1 MSMTLKGLV
10 SKHKR
15 RFKEDGFDLDLSYIS
30 DRIIAMGFPA
40 EKLEGVY
47 RNHIDDVVKFLQAR
61 HPNHYKL
68 FHLCDERNFDPCRFS
83 GPVAKYPFRD
93 HNAPQFEQ
101 IIALCT
107 DVAKFLDLDK
117 RNVVVIN
124 CKAGKGRTGVMVCGC
139 LLHLGLAS
147 CATDALKLYGEK
159 RTDNGKGVTI
169 PSQRRYV
176 QYYDTLLSENLVY
189 RRIPLYLKE
198 IRISGLRT
206 QPGSI
211 IDVKL
216 QTYPTTDEHCLC
228 TCQTK
233 LPDHHSP
240 RGLAPKTGY
249 FGGQTSKHKLA
260 DASSSPT
267 SSCSSLNSALE
278 RETVIFHSEP
288 TLSPV
293 CGFGSGPLVTISTLT
308 SLPVYHDPVTIYADK
323 RICLIGDIRVKVGLR
338 QPVRNRNLCRLWFN
352 TFFVAFSTNSRRNTI
367 QREDDNEN
375 ETDTTSGPNS
385 RAPDYLTK
393 LSALHLQN
401 KLDSAPTKS
410 VAATVNYPI
419 ESGNSPGHAT
429 CGLCSGSAASCERS
443 GRSQESKVTARE
455 ITLKLS
461 RSQLDKVH
469 KSHSTR
475 VMTRD
480 FAVVLTFEL
489 SAGAGDAVIA
499 NEFNHDQCTSVAH
512 HARFGKEPVDKVATQ
527 PVKIPSPLKSGL
539 ASLAT
544 SLNPVVSPFSRI
556 CSLRLPGKWRHP
568 NSSTKAEVVSLSDL
582 DDTSRAI
589 YIKARSVSLK
599 SKASP
604 MANSAPL
611 TVAHQP
617 PSPSD
622 HTSEDSEEEEQTDT
636 DSDASI
642 SELVQSPMAT
652 NLLPCPLAL
661 SLSFDAPTTK
671 QQTTVHHSSPLEP
684 NGPSGCSAPKASVL
698 SPYTENPVTHHFIR
712 KPAQHKSQATNNS
725 R

>member
-1 MSMTLKGLV
+1 MEGSSDVSESHKLLESGTLATKENIQNGLET
-10 SKHKR
+10 R
-15 RFKEDGFDLDLSYIS
+15 
-30 DRIIAMGFPA
+30 
-40 EKLEGVY
+40 KL
-47 RNHIDDVVKFLQAR
+47 A
-61 HPNHYKL
+61 
-68 FHLCDERNFDPCRFS
+68 CDERNFDPCRFS

-260 DASSSPT
+260 DASNSPT

-338 QPVRNRNLCRLWFN
+338 QPVRNR
-352 TFFVAFSTNSRRNTI
+352 
-367 QREDDNEN
+367 
-375 ETDTTSGPNS
+375 
-385 RAPDYLTK
+385 
-393 LSALHLQN
+393 
-401 KLDSAPTKS
+401 
-410 VAATVNYPI
+410 
-419 ESGNSPGHAT
+419 
-429 CGLCSGSAASCERS
+429 RS

-499 NEFNHDQCTSVAH
+499 NEFTHDQCTSVAH

-556 CSLRLPGKWRHP
+556 CSLRLPGKLRHP

>member
-1 MSMTLKGLV
+1 MMMTHRDILRCIFT
-10 SKHKR
+10 R
-15 RFKEDGFDLDLSYIS
+15 RLQDRVGPIGFEYIS
-30 DRIIAMGFPA
+30 
-40 EKLEGVY
+40 
-47 RNHIDDVVKFLQAR
+47 
-61 HPNHYKL
+61 
-68 FHLCDERNFDPCRFS
+68 CDERNFDPCRFS

-101 IIALCT
+101 IIALCS
-107 DVAKFLDLDK
+107 DVAEFLDSDK

-211 IDVKL
+211 VDVKL
-216 QTYPTTDEHCLC
+216 QTYPATDEHCLC

-233 LPDHHSP
+233 LSDHHSP

-249 FGGQTSKHKLA
+249 FGGLTSKHKPA
-260 DASSSPT
+260 DTSNSPAN
-267 SSCSSLNSALE
+267 SCSSLNSALG
-278 RETVIFHSEP
+278 RETVTFHSEP
-288 TLSPV
+288 TLRPI
-293 CGFGSGPLVTISTLT
+293 CGFGSGPLMTISTLT
-308 SLPVYHDPVTIYADK
+308 SLPVYHDPVTICADK

-352 TFFVAFSTNSRRNTI
+352 TFFVASSTNSRRNTI

-375 ETDTTSGPNS
+375 GTATTSIPNS
-385 RAPDYLTK
+385 SAPDYLTK

-401 KLDSAPTKS
+401 KLDSAPTKYT
-410 VAATVNYPI
+410 AATGNCPI

-429 CGLCSGSAASCERS
+429 CGLHSGPAASCE
-443 GRSQESKVTARE
+443 
-455 ITLKLS
+455 
-461 RSQLDKVH
+461 
-469 KSHSTR
+469 
-475 VMTRD
+475 
-480 FAVVLTFEL
+480 VVLTFEL

-499 NEFNHDQCTSVAH
+499 EKFTHTQCTSVPH
-512 HARFGKEPVDKVATQ
+512 HARFEKEPVDKVATQ

-539 ASLAT
+539 VSLAT

-556 CSLRLPGKWRHP
+556 CSLRLPGKWKHP
-568 NSSTKAEVVSLSDL
+568 NSSAKAEVVSLSDL

-589 YIKARSVSLK
+589 YVKTRSMSLK
-599 SKASP
+599 SKTSP

-611 TVAHQP
+611 PVAHQT

-636 DSDASI
+636 DSDVSI
-642 SELVQSPMAT
+642 SEPVQSPMAT

-671 QQTTVHHSSPLEP
+671 QTIVHHSGPLEP
-684 NGPSGCSAPKASVL
+684 NGSSECSAPKASPL
-698 SPYTENPVTHHFIR
+698 SPYTQNPVTHHFVR
-712 KPAQHKSQATNNS
+712 KPAQHKSQATNNN